1 MKALLLLIV
10 IAMISALGVV
20 QMKYRTRLL
29 FSDVQKLQLINEAYD
44 EELAQLQFEQNK
56 WAERERIER
65 EASTRLG
72 MILPDQGSIIS
83 IQP

>member
-1 MKALLLLIV
+1 MKTLSFLIMM
-10 IAMISALGVV
+10 AMISALGVV

-72 MILPDQGSIIS
+72 MILPDRGSIIS

>member
-1 MKALLLLIV
+1 MKMLLLLIMV
-10 IAMISALGVV
+10 AMFSALGVV

-29 FSDVQKLQLINEAYD
+29 FSEVQKLQLINEAYD

-72 MILPDQGSIIS
+72 MILPDRDTIIS